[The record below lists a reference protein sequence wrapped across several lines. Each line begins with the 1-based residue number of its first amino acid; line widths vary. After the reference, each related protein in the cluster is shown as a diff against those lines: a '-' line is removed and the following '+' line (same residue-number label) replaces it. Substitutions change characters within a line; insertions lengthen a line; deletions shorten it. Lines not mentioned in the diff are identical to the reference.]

1 MGGALPYS
9 ELDVTA
15 LLDSHGERLYLYFW
29 LMLGD
34 ELSATRA
41 LTDTIIGVLPDPDHR
56 ELFTVARRVCRQYQ
70 PVPAALSAGAGVATL
85 AALTIVALRRLDPD
99 DREICVLGAPRYHL
113 DDADLAAVLGTW
125 TVDALRPR
133 AAAAFGSELAAC
145 AAEAGLEQGGN
156 LAGQAL
162 RQLGSD
168 AVAVPYDQIVP
179 LATDAVLEG
188 LREGIRTRVTVPAEA
203 VPPVDALPLDAL
215 PLDARRTG
223 PRAIVT
229 FAGIQEAERLTVPLP
244 RAPASESG
252 RPGRRGRQA
261 LVGMVLAGAI
271 PAAIAGVMASAG
283 HSAHTGHSVH
293 GALQPVPQAA
303 PPSGVPRST
312 APSATSSPSQVQ
324 GTRAGVSGDQSA
336 PAATMPAGAPIATA
350 PSRVVT
356 PAPTHSRRVKVTTS
370 PTAPTMSPTPTVS
383 PTVTLTTPASP
394 TPSPPATT
402 KLAERRRA
410 RGPITWR
417 EVEALD
423 PPAEEPRTACLAWLA
438 PHRQGGRDHTFVP

>member
-1 MGGALPYS
+1 MSGALPYS

-70 PVPAALSAGAGVATL
+70 PVPALSAKAGVATL

-133 AAAAFGSELAAC
+133 AAAAFGSELAVW
-145 AAEAGLEQGGN
+145 AAEAGFEQDGN
-156 LAGQAL
+156 LAWQAL

-168 AVAVPYDQIVP
+168 AIAVPYDQIVP
-179 LATDAVLEG
+179 LATDTVLEG
-188 LREGIRTRVTVPAEA
+188 LREGIRTRVTGPAEA
-203 VPPVDALPLDAL
+203 IPPLDAL
-215 PLDARRTG
+215 PLDARRTE

-229 FAGIQEAERLTVPLP
+229 FAAIQEAERPTVPLP
-244 RAPASESG
+244 RVPASESG
-252 RPGRRGRQA
+252 RSGRRGRQA
-261 LVGMVLAGAI
+261 LVGVALAAAI
-271 PAAIAGVMASAG
+271 PAAIAGVIASAG
-283 HSAHTGHSVH
+283 HSAHTSHSVQS
-293 GALQPVPQAA
+293 GPQPVPQAA

-312 APSATSSPSQVQ
+312 APPAISPPAQVQ
-324 GTRAGVSGDQSA
+324 GSGAGAPGDQRAAAA
-336 PAATMPAGAPIATA
+336 PMPAGAPIATA
-350 PSRVVT
+350 PSQVVT
-356 PAPTHSRRVKVTTS
+356 PAPTHSKQVKVTTS
-370 PTAPTMSPTPTVS
+370 PTAPAMSPTPTVS
-383 PTVTLTTPASP
+383 PTVSPTTPASP
-394 TPSPPATT
+394 TPSPQATT
-402 KLAERRRA
+402 K
-410 RGPITWR
+410 
-417 EVEALD
+417 
-423 PPAEEPRTACLAWLA
+423 
-438 PHRQGGRDHTFVP
+438 

>member
-15 LLDSHGERLYLYFW
+15 LLDSHGERLYLYFC

-56 ELFTVARRVCRQYQ
+56 ELFIVARRVCRQYQ
-70 PVPAALSAGAGVATL
+70 PVPAALSAEAGAASL
-85 AALTIVALRRLDPD
+85 AALTVVALRRLDPD

-145 AAEAGLEQGGN
+145 AAEAGFEQDGN
-156 LAGQAL
+156 LAWQAL

-179 LATDAVLEG
+179 LATDTVLEG
-188 LREGIRTRVTVPAEA
+188 LREGIRIRVTGPGEVIP
-203 VPPVDALPLDAL
+203 

-229 FAGIQEAERLTVPLP
+229 FAGIQEAERPTVPLP
-244 RAPASESG
+244 RVRTSESG
-252 RPGRRGRQA
+252 RPARRGRQA
-261 LVGMVLAGAI
+261 LVGVALAGAI
-271 PAAIAGVMASAG
+271 PAAIVGVIASAG
-283 HSAHTGHSVH
+283 HSAYTGHSVH
-293 GALQPVPQAA
+293 SGPQA
-303 PPSGVPRST
+303 VPRAAPASRAPRSAT
-312 APSATSSPSQVQ
+312 PSATSTPAQVQ
-324 GTRAGVSGDQSA
+324 GSGAGAPGDQSA
-336 PAATMPAGAPIATA
+336 SAAPMPAGAPIATA
-350 PSRVVT
+350 PVVT
-356 PAPTHSRRVKVTTS
+356 PAPTHAKRVKVTTS
-370 PTAPTMSPTPTVS
+370 PTAPTISPTPTVS
-383 PTVTLTTPASP
+383 PTVTPTTPASP
-394 TPSPPATT
+394 TPS
-402 KLAERRRA
+402 
-410 RGPITWR
+410 
-417 EVEALD
+417 
-423 PPAEEPRTACLAWLA
+423 
-438 PHRQGGRDHTFVP
+438 

>member
-70 PVPAALSAGAGVATL
+70 PVPALSAEAGVATL

-145 AAEAGLEQGGN
+145 AAEAGFEQDGN
-156 LAGQAL
+156 LAWQAL
-162 RQLGSD
+162 RQLGSE

-188 LREGIRTRVTVPAEA
+188 LREGIRTRVTSPAEA
-203 VPPVDALPLDAL
+203 VPPQDAL

-229 FAGIQEAERLTVPLP
+229 FAGIQEAERPTVPLP
-244 RAPASESG
+244 RMPASERG

-261 LVGMVLAGAI
+261 LVGVALAAAI
-271 PAAIAGVMASAG
+271 PAAIAGVAGVIVSAG
-283 HSAHTGHSVH
+283 HSAHTGHSVQS
-293 GALQPVPQAA
+293 GPQPVPQAA
-303 PPSGVPRST
+303 PPSGVHRST
-312 APSATSSPSQVQ
+312 APPATSPPAQVQ
-324 GTRAGVSGDQSA
+324 GSGAGAPGDQRA

-350 PSRVVT
+350 PSQVVT
-356 PAPTHSRRVKVTTS
+356 PAPTHSEQVKVTTS

-383 PTVTLTTPASP
+383 PTVPPTTPASP
-394 TPSPPATT
+394 TPSLPATT
-402 KLAERRRA
+402 K
-410 RGPITWR
+410 
-417 EVEALD
+417 
-423 PPAEEPRTACLAWLA
+423 
-438 PHRQGGRDHTFVP
+438 

>member
-70 PVPAALSAGAGVATL
+70 PVPALSAGAGVATL

-113 DDADLAAVLGTW
+113 DDADLTAVLGTW

-133 AAAAFGSELAAC
+133 AAAAFGLELAAC
-145 AAEAGLEQGGN
+145 AAEAGFEQDGN
-156 LAGQAL
+156 LAWQAL
-162 RQLGSD
+162 RQLGSE

-188 LREGIRTRVTVPAEA
+188 LREGIRSRVTGPAEA
-203 VPPVDALPLDAL
+203 VPPLDAL

-223 PRAIVT
+223 PRAVVT
-229 FAGIQEAERLTVPLP
+229 FAGIQEAERPTVPLP
-244 RAPASESG
+244 RVPASESG

-261 LVGMVLAGAI
+261 LVGMALAGAI
-271 PAAIAGVMASAG
+271 PAAIAGVMATAG
-283 HSAHTGHSVH
+283 HSAPTSHSVH
-293 GALQPVPQAA
+293 SGLQPVPQAA

-312 APSATSSPSQVQ
+312 APRATSPPAQVQ
-324 GTRAGVSGDQSA
+324 GSGAGASGDQSA

-350 PSRVVT
+350 PSQIVT
-356 PAPTHSRRVKVTTS
+356 PAPTHSKMVKVTTS

-383 PTVTLTTPASP
+383 PTVSPTTPASP
-394 TPSPPATT
+394 TPSPRATT
-402 KLAERRRA
+402 N
-410 RGPITWR
+410 
-417 EVEALD
+417 
-423 PPAEEPRTACLAWLA
+423 
-438 PHRQGGRDHTFVP
+438 